1 MVDETGSRGKDAAYS
16 KEGDEDMI
24 YESAQDRYQD
34 YEDNK
39 KAVSPFRIGEIAP
52 FVDENLN
59 KLVMF
64 SGEDRASYKRYKC
77 LSTYKPDYGDKI
89 LLARVGG
96 TYVILGKIGDM

>member
-1 MVDETGSRGKDAAYS
+1 MVDETGSRGKDAAYF

-64 SGEDRASYKRYKC
+64 SGRI
-77 LSTYKPDYGDKI
+77 G
-89 LLARVGG
+89 RVING
-96 TYVILGKIGDM
+96 TNVCQHINQIMGIRSF